1 MAVATTR
8 CLSRSFRPSL
18 KMTANKVSHLLCNTR
33 TQRTVSKEDSE
44 EVEVFW
50 VFGVVRVEDTR
61 FLERSSVD
69 YPTFATGKHKC
80 PFEVDACETNYCE
93 LAQKSV
99 AMKDS

>member
-18 KMTANKVSHLLCNTR
+18 KMTANKVSQLLCNTR

-61 FLERSSVD
+61 LLERGSVD
-69 YPTFATGKHKC
+69 YPTLAAGEYKHTL
-80 PFEVDACETNYCE
+80 ETDVCETDYCE

-99 AMKDS
+99 AMKDA